1 MRLPAASYF
10 VKPSERSLKD
20 CLENKGAAQILL
32 SPQME
37 GIAKRLVPTNL
48 NLIGK
53 MLRERIQVK

>member
-10 VKPSERSLKD
+10 VNPSERSLKD

-37 GIAKRLVPTNL
+37 GIAKRLVPANL